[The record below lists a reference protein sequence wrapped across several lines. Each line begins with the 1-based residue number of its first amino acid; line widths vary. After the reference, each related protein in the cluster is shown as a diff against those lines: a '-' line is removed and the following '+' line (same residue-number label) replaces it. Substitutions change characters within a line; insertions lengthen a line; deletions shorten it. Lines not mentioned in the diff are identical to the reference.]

1 MQADELLARAR
12 SASRLPA
19 PRQRRGIRDSAGVT
33 QRELAAVL
41 GVSVM
46 TLNRWERG
54 LVRPRGSNA
63 ARYAELLD
71 QLDRAARRPPKEGRR

>member
-19 PRQRRGIRDSAGVT
+19 AIRDSAGVT

-54 LVRPRGSNA
+54 LVKPRGVNA
-63 ARYAELLD
+63 ARYAELLE
-71 QLDRAARRPPKEGRR
+71 QLDSAAA